1 MASRQE
7 VCASAAKK
15 LAGADL
21 AGVRVLVGLDGFVDE
36 IIDVVD
42 KRTSHENY
50 DRIHTI
56 EQWGQKISAAAGQSC
71 NFELVVKQ
79 QKLGGNGPIMGNALA
94 SMGWKTTYI
103 GNLGVPTVHPVFQE
117 FAKRAEVISFA
128 EPAHTNALEF
138 VDGKVMLG
146 NMGPLND
153 VTFDRMVAAVG
164 MGRLVELMD
173 RSTLIG
179 LVNWTMLPHMTG
191 IWERVLADI
200 VPKLSTPPA
209 NKPRKIFVDLADPER
224 RLVEDLR
231 GALGMLAR
239 LNEKVHVIL
248 GLNLSEAQQVA
259 GALELPKQANLETS
273 VVAYATMIREKL
285 NLGTV
290 VVHPRKGAAAANK
303 DGSAEIAGPFVAQ
316 PKIST
321 GAGDHFNAGFCA
333 GQLLGM
339 DLAESLAVGVGTSGY
354 YVRNA
359 ESPTA
364 AKLAA
369 FIGEMP
375 SPQV

>member
-7 VCASAAKK
+7 VCASAGKK

-21 AGVRVLVGLDGFVDE
+21 GAVRVLVGLDGFVDE

-50 DRIHTI
+50 DRITTI
-56 EQWGQKISAAAGQSC
+56 AQWGGKISAAAGQSC

-103 GNLGVPTVHPVFQE
+103 GNLGVPTVHPVFQD

-128 EPAHTNALEF
+128 EPAHTDALEF
-138 VDGKVMLG
+138 LDGKVMLG

-153 VTFDRMVAAVG
+153 VTFDRMVASVG
-164 MGRLVELMD
+164 MERLVEVME

-191 IWERVLADI
+191 VWERVLVDI
-200 VPKLSTPPA
+200 VPKLS

-231 GALGMLAR
+231 AALGMLMR

-259 GALELPKQANLETS
+259 NALGLPKQANPEAS

-290 VVHPRKGAAAANK
+290 VVHPRKGAAAANAQ
-303 DGSAEIAGPFVAQ
+303 GSAEMAGPFVAQ

-339 DLAESLAVGVGTSGY
+339 NLEESLAVGVGTSGY

-369 FIGEMP
+369 FVAEMP

>member
-1 MASRQE
+1 MATRQE

-15 LAGADL
+15 LAAADL
-21 AGVRVLVGLDGFVDE
+21 SAVRVLVGLDGFVDE

-56 EQWGQKISAAAGQSC
+56 AQWGQKISAAAGQSC

-94 SMGWKTTYI
+94 SMGWRTTYI

-138 VDGKVMLG
+138 TDGKVMLG

-153 VTFDRMVAAVG
+153 VTFERMVAAVG
-164 MGRLVELMD
+164 MERLVELME
-173 RSTLIG
+173 RSSLIG

-191 IWERVLADI
+191 VWERVLMDI
-200 VPKLSTPPA
+200 VPKLSG
-209 NKPRKIFVDLADPER
+209 KPRKIFVDLADPER

-231 GALGMLAR
+231 GALGMLTK

-259 GALELPKQANLETS
+259 GALGLPKLAEPES
-273 VVAYATMIREKL
+273 AVAVYATKIREKL

-290 VVHPRKGAAAANK
+290 VVHPRKGAAAANAA
-303 DGSAEIAGPFVAQ
+303 GSAEMAGPFIAQ

-339 DLAESLAVGVGTSGY
+339 TLEESLAIGVGTSGY

-369 FIGEMP
+369 FVAEMP
-375 SPQV
+375 GPQG

>member
-1 MASRQE
+1 
-7 VCASAAKK
+7 
-15 LAGADL
+15 
-21 AGVRVLVGLDGFVDE
+21 VLVGLDGFVDE

-42 KRTSHENY
+42 KRTSHEKY
-50 DRIHTI
+50 DRITTI
-56 EQWGQKISAAAGQSC
+56 AQWGGKILAAAGQSC

-94 SMGWKTTYI
+94 AMGWRTTYI

-138 VDGKVMLG
+138 ADGKVMLG

-153 VTFDRMVAAVG
+153 VTFDRMVSAVG
-164 MGRLVELMD
+164 MDRLVELME

-179 LVNWTMLPHMTG
+179 LVNWTMLPHMTEV
-191 IWERVLADI
+191 WRRVLLEV
-200 VPKLSTPPA
+200 VPKLS
-209 NKPRKIFVDLADPER
+209 NKPRRIFVDLADPER

-231 GALGMLAR
+231 EALAMLTQV
-239 LNEKVHVIL
+239 NEKVHVIL

-259 GALELPKQANLETS
+259 GALGLSKQENAEGAEGAI
-273 VVAYATMIREKL
+273 VEYAVRIREKL

-290 VVHPRKGAAAANK
+290 VVHPRKGAAAANRE
-303 DGSAEIAGPFVAQ
+303 GSAEMAGPFIVQ

-339 DLAESLAVGVGTSGY
+339 NLEESLAMGVGTSGY

-364 AKLAA
+364 AKLAG
-369 FIGEMP
+369 FIAEMP
-375 SPQV
+375 APEA

>member
-1 MASRQE
+1 MATRQE
-7 VCASAAKK
+7 VCASAGKK

-21 AGVRVLVGLDGFVDE
+21 AAVRVMVGLDGFVDE

-50 DRIHTI
+50 DRITTI
-56 EQWGQKISAAAGQSC
+56 AQWGGKISAAAGQSC

-103 GNLGVPTVHPVFQE
+103 GNLGVPTVHPVFQD

-128 EPAHTNALEF
+128 EPAHTDALEF
-138 VDGKVMLG
+138 LDGKVMLG

-164 MGRLVELMD
+164 MDRLVELME

-191 IWERVLADI
+191 VWERVLVDI
-200 VPKLSTPPA
+200 VPKLS
-209 NKPRKIFVDLADPER
+209 NKPRKIFIDLADPER

-231 GALGMLAR
+231 AALGMLTR

-259 GALELPKQANLETS
+259 NALGLAKPAADPEGA
-273 VVAYATMIREKL
+273 VVEYAVSIREKL

-290 VVHPRKGAAAANK
+290 VVHPRKGAAAANAQ
-303 DGSAEIAGPFVAQ
+303 GSAVMAGPFVAQ

-339 DLAESLAVGVGTSGY
+339 NLEESLAVGVGTSGY

-369 FIGEMP
+369 FIAEMP
-375 SPQV
+375 APQV